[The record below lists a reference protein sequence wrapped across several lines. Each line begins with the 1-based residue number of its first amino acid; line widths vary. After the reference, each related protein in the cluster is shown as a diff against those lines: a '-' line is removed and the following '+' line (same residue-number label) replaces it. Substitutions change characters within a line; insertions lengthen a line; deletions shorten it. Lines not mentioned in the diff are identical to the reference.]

1 MYKQFL
7 YVLKGLISL
16 TIIPTSASSNPSPNP
31 LIPFP
36 FPSPNSRTQIQ
47 TGHTYEIPREIQ
59 NGTANARFK
68 IPTPNE
74 TLNTTTRLILD
85 TPQISK
91 VTTTSFDWWYFDAVS
106 TTTPA
111 ESLTITLFTSSS
123 SAFPWL
129 DSSESSVLI
138 AYLWASFANGSVFEE
153 YLPATIATLSE
164 SSSAVASSSGLWSD
178 TGFTWVAGEELS
190 SYRVTVDS
198 EEMGVYGTFIMESEQ
213 SPHLPCGIQDEISTL
228 EIVPNI
234 GWASLIPDADA
245 NVDMSIQ
252 GSKLNFQGRGY
263 HDKNWSN
270 RPFTESI
277 SSWYWGHGRIG
288 IYSIVWFSAIA
299 NNETYTS
306 SYVARNDQVL
316 VSSCENM
323 LLTVRPAGYGESN
336 SNSNSGA
343 ARYPPRAGDIPD
355 GFTVEAYL
363 EAGAWLKV
371 NVSIVALVT
380 GDGEYYMRWSGG
392 LVGSLVDS
400 GGRVVDAGKGVAVF
414 EQFAL
419 EE

>member
-7 YVLKGLISL
+7 YVLKGLLSL
-16 TIIPTSASSNPSPNP
+16 IIIPTSASPNPNPTP

-36 FPSPNSRTQIQ
+36 FPSPNSLPQTQ
-47 TGHTYEIPREIQ
+47 TGYTYKIPRGIQ
-59 NGTANARFK
+59 NGTANARFT
-68 IPTPNE
+68 IPTPNK
-74 TLNTTTRLILD
+74 TLNTTSRLILD
-85 TPQISK
+85 TPRISK

-138 AYLWASFANGSVFEE
+138 SYLWAAFPNGSVFEE

-164 SSSAVASSSGLWSD
+164 TSNSSSSGLWSD

-190 SYRVTVDS
+190 PYRVTVES
-198 EEMGVYGTFIMESEQ
+198 EEMGVLEIFRNGILKEQ

-228 EIVPNI
+228 EIVPNV
-234 GWASLIPDADA
+234 GWTSLIPDAGA

-252 GSKLNFQGRGY
+252 GSRLRFQGRGY

-270 RPFTESI
+270 LPFTESI
-277 SSWYWGHGRIG
+277 SSWYWGHGRVG
-288 IYSIVWFSAIA
+288 NYSIVWFSAIA
-299 NNETYTS
+299 NNQNYTS
-306 SYVARNDQVL
+306 SYVAQNDQVL
-316 VSSCENM
+316 VSSCEDM
-323 LLTVRPAGYGESN
+323 FLTVRPAGHGVSN
-336 SNSNSGA
+336 SNSTA

-355 GFTVEAYL
+355 GFTVQAYL
-363 EAGAWLKV
+363 GEGVWLKV
-371 NVSIVALVT
+371 SVSIVVLVT
-380 GDGEYYMRWSGG
+380 GDWEYYMRWSGG

-400 GGRVVDAGKGVAVF
+400 EGRVVDAGKGVAVF